1 MGNLFFHVYL
11 FVCKLSMIPYLT
23 HGATN
28 PWFCRFLAALPLK
41 LRDIKNKKYARPK
54 FYIGKI
60 SRSQLSPVL
69 RYATPKFGQTYIQT
83 EIMRYLTQHQVFRT
97 PVWNRSNGLLKF
109 PQNTKNG
116 ITRQILIHFHNLK
129 SKNAVNFKLYLS
141 VIKSISQ
148 LLSMIQKKW
157 NLIFDYTRQ

>member
-1 MGNLFFHVYL
+1 MAPWVKYGIIDNLHT
-11 FVCKLSMIPYLT
+11 K
-23 HGATN
+23 
-28 PWFCRFLAALPLK
+28 
-41 LRDIKNKKYARPK
+41 
-54 FYIGKI
+54 
-60 SRSQLSPVL
+60 
-69 RYATPKFGQTYIQT
+69 RYTYIS
-83 EIMRYLTQHQVFRT
+83 
-97 PVWNRSNGLLKF
+97 NRFVKF

-116 ITRQILIHFHNLK
+116 ITQQILIHFRNLK